1 MFLEML
7 LILIAILGMGVFYCL
22 IAYYLIR
29 LISRKAFKRT
39 LTKHEAI
46 EILVWAA
53 MVFFAIVMIKNQS
66 WNIFLPIV
74 LLMIT
79 MNNLRRSNRKY
90 IEMSKEM
97 DNEGT

>member
-1 MFLEML
+1 MFLGML
-7 LILIAILGMGVFYCL
+7 LILIAILGMGAFYCL
-22 IAYYLIR
+22 IAYFLIR

-39 LTKHEAI
+39 LTKYEAI
-46 EILVWAA
+46 EILVLAA
-53 MVFFAIVMIKNQS
+53 MVFFAIVMIKHQS

-90 IEMSKEM
+90 REMSKEM
-97 DNEGT
+97 NKEGL